1 MKLIIAGVGAAAV
14 LGGGSAIAA
23 ASAAP
28 SGVAVSTDAAV
39 TTGATTTLAAS
50 ASSDATAAKITRKR
64 AIAIAKKKVPG
75 AWVTEVEREWEHGH
89 RTWKVE
95 LEKGNWEYEVYVAV
109 SNGKI
114 IKFDRE
120 YDD

>member
-1 MKLIIAGVGAAAV
+1 MKLVIAGVGAVAV

-23 ASAAP
+23 ASAAS
-28 SGVAVSTDAAV
+28 SGAS
-39 TTGATTTLAAS
+39 ATTTTTTTTTAS
-50 ASSDATAAKITRKR
+50 AATTASTASTSAAITRKQ

-89 RTWKVE
+89 HTWKVE
-95 LEKGNWEYEVYVAV
+95 LEKGNWEYDVYVAV

-114 IKFDRE
+114 IKFKKE